1 MPTQSVVTVLIVA
14 IVGNLLLMLFLVA
27 TLSGRRRAR
36 SEKGVDSIGLDRTPG
51 AAHTRASLRA
61 RPVVGSSANNG
72 SEPAAIG
79 DGWLDPLTGLDGRLA
94 WEHAVR
100 DEDARHERYRRPL
113 AVVVVE
119 LDGLSRLSERFGTG
133 PEERIVRAVGDAL
146 ERNARGS
153 DKVARVDQARFHVL
167 LAETDEIAAINYV
180 ERVRLA
186 CDRWLESGAVALRLS
201 LGWASP
207 AGGGNI
213 ATALHVAEDRLL
225 AERRQAGSGTPRAR
239 TVTPLQEA
247 GPAG

>member
-14 IVGNLLLMLFLVA
+14 IVGNLLLMLFLIA
-27 TLSGRRRAR
+27 TLSVRRRDRAAQA
-36 SEKGVDSIGLDRTPG
+36 VDSTGTDRTAG
-51 AAHTRASLRA
+51 AAHTRASLHA
-61 RPVVGSSANNG
+61 RPSAG
-72 SEPAAIG
+72 GGTDAAERPALG

-119 LDGLSRLSERFGTG
+119 LDGLSRLSERFGSG

-186 CDRWLESGAVALRLS
+186 CDRWLESGAIALRLS

-207 AGGGNI
+207 AAGGNI
-213 ATALHVAEDRLL
+213 ATALHVAEDRLV
-225 AERRQAGSGTPRAR
+225 AERRQAGSGTPRLR
-239 TVTPLQEA
+239 TVAPLQEVE
-247 GPAG
+247 PAR